1 MALTETVKVLGDTK
15 TYKLSPNV
23 KRYTLMDTGF
33 MKTKNGSFQLERA
46 LDPSSPY
53 ASANKLRVIVSKD
66 LDKFSMS
73 VTTANGLR
81 AVDIFKSDKTAGN
94 VEQYHY
100 VLENLLERQVLA
112 EVE

>member
-1 MALTETVKVLGDTK
+1 MALTETVKVAGDTQ
-15 TYKLSPNV
+15 TYKLSPNI

-33 MKTKNGSFQLERA
+33 VKTKNGGFQLERA
-46 LDPSSPY
+46 LDPNSPY
-53 ASANKLRVIVSKD
+53 TSANKLRIIVSKD

-81 AVDIFKSDKTAGN
+81 AVDIFKTDKTAGN

-100 VLENLLERQVLA
+100 VLDNLIERQVIEQA
-112 EVE
+112 

>member
-1 MALTETVKVLGDTK
+1 MALTETVKVLGDSK
-15 TYKLSPNV
+15 TYKLSPNI

-33 MKTKNGSFQLERA
+33 MRTKNGGFQLERA
-46 LDPSSPY
+46 LDPNSPY
-53 ASANKLRVIVSKD
+53 ASANKLRIIVGKD

-94 VEQYHY
+94 VEQYNY
-100 VLENLLERQVLA
+100 VIDNLIDREVITLA
-112 EVE
+112 

>member
-1 MALTETVKVLGDTK
+1 MALTETVKVLGDSK

-33 MKTKNGSFQLERA
+33 MRTKNGGFQMERA
-46 LDPSSPY
+46 LDPNSPFT
-53 ASANKLRVIVSKD
+53 SANKLRITVSKD

-81 AVDIFKSDKTAGN
+81 AVDIFKSDKTAAN
-94 VEQYHY
+94 VEQYNY

-112 EVE
+112 VVD